1 MFRLILQTQ
10 GRLEGFSV
18 LSHLLSQKVPS
29 SVLTISSVH
38 WSLQVGCWWRV
49 GRGWGECPFVDPKMV
64 ASDGIIWEHFMDPLS
79 VQETQCFTGGGQWRV
94 EGTTLTPAYQH
105 FTGLCPLDT

>member
-49 GRGWGECPFVDPKMV
+49 GRGWGECPFVDPEMV

-79 VQETQCFTGGGQWRV
+79 VQENSVLHRRWSVASGGDHPDPCLQALHW
-94 EGTTLTPAYQH
+94 T
-105 FTGLCPLDT
+105 LDT